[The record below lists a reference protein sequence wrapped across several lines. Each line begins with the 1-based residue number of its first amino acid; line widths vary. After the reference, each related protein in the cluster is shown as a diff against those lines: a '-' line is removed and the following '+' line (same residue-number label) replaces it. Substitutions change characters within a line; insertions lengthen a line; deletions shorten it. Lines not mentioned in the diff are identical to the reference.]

1 MHDLRDYKTL
11 IPRQITAAIDQQL
24 QHHIEQ

>member
-11 IPRQITAAIDQQL
+11 AAMQITAAIGQL
-24 QHHIEQ
+24 NHNTARR